1 MCVTIVSLRFME
13 VRMCRSQIGKTALMM
28 IDTVAAAKT
37 KGVMELSLGAGEESS
52 ALGHH
57 FWGKGEL
64 LAVENEHV
72 AVLDEIFLAIA
83 ALAKGQVD
91 QTQHIIEL
99 SLAEADVMLVGL
111 VTNPH
116 ILVLYEALQIVKVV
130 VQVPD

>member
-1 MCVTIVSLRFME
+1 
-13 VRMCRSQIGKTALMM
+13 M
-28 IDTVAAAKT
+28 INTVATAKT

-57 FWGKGEL
+57 LWGEGEL

-72 AVLDEIFLAIA
+72 AVLDEIFLAIS

-99 SLAEADVMLVGL
+99 GLAEADVMFWQYYMMSSMSQLFICCATELFKGVDGSKIEL
-111 VTNPH
+111 H
-116 ILVLYEALQIVKVV
+116 RRRRKFYAS
-130 VQVPD
+130 